1 LSEKEIL
8 QRLVVDETETLK
20 RIVGKAERILKI
32 DKKTGETL
40 ISAPRSKLTDK
51 DQISVLLLGRYFANR
66 LGLVNTDSMTVAEIA
81 DKLTIEEKAASA
93 RLSELKR
100 ERITEN
106 VSRGEYRISYVNVE
120 RMLDELGA
128 KVGD

>member
-1 LSEKEIL
+1 MSEKEIL